1 MEKLKS
7 LYVGSPPFLTVLG
20 KRSCLTL
27 NHQQEHI
34 FDVAFPTY
42 VSANSIG
49 TKTAR
54 LQSLSLSK
62 ILETPI
68 ALLFSS
74 AMLPCNVNEVT

>member
-20 KRSCLTL
+20 KGSCLTL

-34 FDVAFPTY
+34 FAVPFLHTFLRIQL
-42 VSANSIG
+42 VQ
-49 TKTAR
+49 R

-62 ILETPI
+62 ILETPMHSPI
-68 ALLFSS
+68 PLILL
-74 AMLPCNVNEVT
+74 CNVAEVTWLK